1 MICRFT
7 SDLHLID
14 GYINDVKASTITA
27 DERAL
32 FEEQGFLIRR
42 AIFTGATL
50 SSLQDDALAVA
61 AAFDENYG
69 RITLLEATAAQA
81 LEKAQAVFVRQAQ
94 IENHQVEAGCA
105 QQRVGLPGRSGMG
118 HAEALGFEPG
128 DDATGDQC
136 VVFCQQ
142 YVHVGIA

>member
-1 MICRFT
+1 MFDHLCRPT
-7 SDLHLID
+7 GS
-14 GYINDVKASTITA
+14 AA
-27 DERAL
+27 Q
-32 FEEQGFLIRR
+32 QGMQAGGEL
-42 AIFTGATL
+42 TQVEG
-50 SSLQDDALAVA
+50 
-61 AAFDENYG
+61 FDEVVVSARLKPGDPLGY
-69 RITLLEATAAQA
+69 RIPGGQDQHRQLEAAAAQA
-81 LEKAQAVFVRQAQ
+81 LQKAQAVFVRQTQ